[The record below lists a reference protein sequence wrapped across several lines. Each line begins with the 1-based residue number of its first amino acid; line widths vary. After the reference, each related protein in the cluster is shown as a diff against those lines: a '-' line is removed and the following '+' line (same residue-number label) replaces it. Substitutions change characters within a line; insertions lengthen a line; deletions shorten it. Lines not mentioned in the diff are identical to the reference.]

1 MELALSRQ
9 TAIGIGVSAI
19 AVAAMAV
26 DHLLGDDPGLE
37 DVPTFLISSGL
48 TLAVAAV
55 VFGIVVPRAAAD
67 PVRAAKHG
75 LVLSAL
81 SVLVIVT
88 IWLGLPF
95 PIAGGGVALG
105 LIGRGGSHR
114 RRGTAAIVLG
124 AAVILLGTVGYGVE
138 AIRKTW

>member
-1 MELALSRQ
+1 MGLGLSRQ
-9 TAIGIGVSAI
+9 TTIGVGVSAI

-37 DVPTFLISSGL
+37 DVPTFLLSSGL

-55 VFGIVVPRAAAD
+55 VFGIVVPRAATD
-67 PVRAAKHG
+67 PVTAAKRG
-75 LVLSAL
+75 LVLSTL

-95 PIAGGGVALG
+95 PLAGGGIALG
-105 LIGRGGSHR
+105 LIGRNGTR
-114 RRGTAAIVLG
+114 RRRATVAVVLG
-124 AAVILLGTVGYGVE
+124 AAVVLLGTVGYTAE

>member
-1 MELALSRQ
+1 MGIALSQQ
-9 TAIGIGVSAI
+9 TTIGVGVSAI
-19 AVAAMAV
+19 AVAAMSV

-37 DVPTFLISSGL
+37 DVPTFLLSSGL

-67 PVRAAKHG
+67 PVRAAKRG
-75 LVLSAL
+75 VVLSAL

-95 PIAGGGVALG
+95 PIAGGGIALG
-105 LIGRGGSHR
+105 LIGRRGSHR
-114 RRGTAAIVLG
+114 TRATVAVVLG
-124 AAVILLGTVGYGVE
+124 AAVVLLGTVGYGVE